1 MTQARD
7 RLPQLLGP
15 YLRGQLPHGA
25 NGTLR
30 NAFEPQQI
38 ADIDRLAPDHR
49 RSLLLGKH
57 RQLGRTPDR
66 LHHGRIGG
74 YLADLRPVLRFQ
86 LPDPARPR
94 VIGRRSD
101 ASQLG
106 TEASQYLAACGTERR
121 SWRDRKCGLGAWFSY
136 PYRSACHQQIP

>member
-1 MTQARD
+1 MD

-25 NGTLR
+25 DGTLR

-49 RSLLLGKH
+49 RPLLLGKH

-86 LPDPARPR
+86 LPDPH
-94 VIGRRSD
+94 G
-101 ASQLG
+101 
-106 TEASQYLAACGTERR
+106 LA
-121 SWRDRKCGLGAWFSY
+121 
-136 PYRSACHQQIP
+136 

>member
-1 MTQARD
+1 MTQAKD
-7 RLPQLLGP
+7 RLPQLVGP

-25 NGTLR
+25 DGTLR

-49 RSLLLGKH
+49 RPLLLGKH

-86 LPDPARPR
+86 LPDPH
-94 VIGRRSD
+94 G
-101 ASQLG
+101 
-106 TEASQYLAACGTERR
+106 LA
-121 SWRDRKCGLGAWFSY
+121 
-136 PYRSACHQQIP
+136 